1 MGDSVPNPH
10 GPEGDRG
17 RARWA
22 PQPGPEPRIR
32 PWQRGRAFCGD
43 CVSHGL
49 TQGRLSRHTQ
59 EPWDKHTW
67 GPWDRHTWGPWSNHT
82 WGPRDNAWAVTVGP
96 GAARGQESLRVS
108 GLAGDG
114 VPSGLPPSLLEDA
127 PLWQAPW
134 AHRHPRSTPEAPG
147 TARLV
152 GTTGRARQRLPVG
165 TARQERAAGLV
176 CLVFRGPAQT
186 LWLQITNTTRTPA
199 RAGDAEGGVLGSSGA
214 GRLGVL
220 SRGHVVRAR
229 AAGGPCRSACP
240 P

>member
-43 CVSHGL
+43 CVGHGL

-82 WGPRDNAWAVTVGP
+82 WGPRDNDNWQCLG
-96 GAARGQESLRVS
+96 
-108 GLAGDG
+108 GDG
-114 VPSGLPPSLLEDA
+114 RPWSGQRPGVSAGVRGSWGRGALRPAAILTGGRSLVAGPLGTQA
-127 PLWQAPW
+127 PLK
-134 AHRHPRSTPEAPG
+134 HPSSSG
-147 TARLV
+147 DSK
-152 GTTGRARQRLPVG
+152 
-165 TARQERAAGLV
+165 AGGDDGS
-176 CLVFRGPAQT
+176 GPA
-186 LWLQITNTTRTPA
+186 A
-199 RAGDAEGGVLGSSGA
+199 
-214 GRLGVL
+214 
-220 SRGHVVRAR
+220 
-229 AAGGPCRSACP
+229 AAGGDSEAGTGSGARLSCVPRTRPDPLASNNKHDSNPSQGWRCGGGRPWELRGRKTWGSLSRACGRG
-240 P
+240 